1 MSHRHPFIT
10 VLTAVTITAVGALPA
25 HAGPPPIVEPT
36 PPSGSSTSGGSDYG
50 WLDAAAQIG
59 SAVLVLAGLLLV
71 IGYFTSRHA
80 GRRVSTVT

>member
-1 MSHRHPFIT
+1 MSRRHPFIT
-10 VLTAVTITAVGALPA
+10 VLTAITITVLSAVPA

-36 PPSGSSTSGGSDYG
+36 PTSGASTSGGSDSG

-59 SAVLVLAGLLLV
+59 SAVLVLGGLLLV

-80 GRRVSTVT
+80 GRRVSTVS